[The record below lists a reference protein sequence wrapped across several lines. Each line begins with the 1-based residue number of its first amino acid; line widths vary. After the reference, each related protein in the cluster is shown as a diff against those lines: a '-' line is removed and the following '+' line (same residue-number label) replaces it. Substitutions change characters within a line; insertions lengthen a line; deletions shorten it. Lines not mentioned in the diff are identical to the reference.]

1 MAITRREAD
10 EICKLIDES
19 MQPFYMTPS
28 APIMMMTNSKANDLK
43 KYIQEMAKRR
53 KSS

>member
-1 MAITRREAD
+1 MTKKEAD

-28 APIMMMTNSKANDLK
+28 APIMMMTSSKACTVK
-43 KYIQEMAKRR
+43 ERVQKMAMRR
-53 KSS
+53 KL